1 MEPMVVEL
9 TEPTQA
15 TQKKDPFLVGLG
27 ERIRNVRSRRGLTR
41 KAAAA
46 AAGISE
52 RHLANLELGTGNA
65 SILVLQ
71 QVAGALECPLAEIIG
86 DITTSSPEWLM
97 IRELL
102 DGRPEAELH
111 RARVQLAELFS
122 SGTDR
127 RARLSRIALIG
138 LRGAGK
144 STLGR
149 MLAED
154 LGVPFVELS
163 GEIEKLGRCSIAEIH
178 ALYGNS
184 AYRRYERRA
193 LEETLR
199 VHAQAVI
206 AAPGGI
212 VSDAGTFNVLLS
224 HCYTVWL
231 SADAEDHM
239 KRVAAQ
245 GDFRPMSGS
254 GEAMDDLKRIL
265 SGRAAFYAK
274 ADATYITSG
283 HSLEDSF
290 SGLRSLLRKVMTG
303 RAERLSQPTAR

>member
-1 MEPMVVEL
+1 VDL
-9 TEPTQA
+9 TEPRDA
-15 TQKKDPFLVGLG
+15 TRGKDAFLLGLG
-27 ERIRNVRSRRGLTR
+27 DRIRNVRSRRGLTR

-71 QVAGALECPLAEIIG
+71 QLAGALECTLAEIIG
-86 DITTSSPEWLM
+86 DMTALSPEWLM

-102 DGRPEAELH
+102 DGRPESELH
-111 RARVQLAELFS
+111 QARMRLAELF
-122 SGTDR
+122 GDVGDR
-127 RARLSRIALIG
+127 WSRLSRIALIG

-154 LGVPFVELS
+154 FGFAFVELS
-163 GEIEKLGRCSIAEIH
+163 QEIEALAQCNINEIH

-193 LEETLR
+193 LEAVLR
-199 VHAQAVI
+199 GHAQVVI
-206 AAPGGI
+206 ATPGGI
-212 VSDAGTFNVLLS
+212 VADPATFNLLLS
-224 HCYTVWL
+224 QCYTVWL
-231 SADAEDHM
+231 QADAEDHM
-239 KRVAAQ
+239 KRVVAQ
-245 GDFRPMSGS
+245 GDLRPMAGS
-254 GEAMDDLKRIL
+254 AEAMDDLKRIL

-274 ADATYITSG
+274 ADATYNTSG
-283 HSLEDSF
+283 HSLEESF
-290 SGLRSLLRKVMTG
+290 SGLRRVLRNILCVG
-303 RAERLSQPTAR
+303 VERLSQP